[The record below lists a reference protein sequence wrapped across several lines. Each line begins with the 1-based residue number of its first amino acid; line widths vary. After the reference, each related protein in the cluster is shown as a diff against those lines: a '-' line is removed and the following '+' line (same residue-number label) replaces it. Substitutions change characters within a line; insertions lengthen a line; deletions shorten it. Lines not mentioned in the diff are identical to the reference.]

1 MFEPAAFRSLYST
14 FTRWSTLRFFT
25 EAHARSLMFRLV
37 SSTYIFI
44 MSKSYTTL
52 CSIIA
57 RGWDLGSFCSFRESA
72 SSLKYHPRLWNLNN
86 SSTVQQKLSQLA
98 CLKHAKNNCLIWCQS
113 EAYAAFVFFLCWP
126 QENNI
131 SEMCVGYAHEKK
143 NLLFF
148 DCQFFQNCWKINHFN
163 SHWRS
168 KKRYISNL

>member
-98 CLKHAKNNCLIWCQS
+98 CLKHAKNNCVIWCQS
-113 EAYAAFVFFLCWP
+113 EAYAAFVFF
-126 QENNI
+126 
-131 SEMCVGYAHEKK
+131 CVDPKRTTSAKCV
-143 NLLFF
+143 L
-148 DCQFFQNCWKINHFN
+148 DMPT
-163 SHWRS
+163 
-168 KKRYISNL
+168 KKRTCYSLIASFSKIVEK